1 MYKKGDSIRMR
12 CLSKKLVILTLSI
25 SMLFMG
31 CDTSDEEQIKNI
43 NSILNE
49 QFNGPEDELIELID
63 STDNIDFIGQNGEED
78 TYTGIEQTELDKY
91 LEKKFGTYIA
101 DNMYDE
107 YIGTIALEYL
117 IAAYVADYRMKV
129 SNIDIGKSKSN
140 KNHYEFTVTL
150 DLLKGG
156 NSDELNIDGK
166 VQMKG
171 GKVGKVKILEDNG
184 LLEFYNH

>member
-1 MYKKGDSIRMR
+1 MR

>member
-1 MYKKGDSIRMR
+1 
-12 CLSKKLVILTLSI
+12 
-25 SMLFMG
+25 
-31 CDTSDEEQIKNI
+31 
-43 NSILNE
+43 
-49 QFNGPEDELIELID
+49 
-63 STDNIDFIGQNGEED
+63 
-78 TYTGIEQTELDKY
+78 LDKY